1 MQRTPSLPEEPD
13 RLGARSLTSA
23 VFASLKA
30 EILACTLAPDEKLH
44 IGNLAKRFNVSIAA
58 VREALSRLVADGLV
72 VARDQQGFRVSP
84 ASIGDLSDLTQ
95 TRIEIEC
102 LALRRAIERGGAD
115 WADQVESAW
124 RAMLD
129 HRPGDDEWPALHE
142 RFHVTLISACGLDW
156 LMRFRSVLFEQTER
170 YRALSRTRATP
181 TRDIHVEHHAIVE
194 ATLARDADKATELL
208 TAHFARTRDLAIKN
222 YTNHGDTSR

>member
-1 MQRTPSLPEEPD
+1 
-13 RLGARSLTSA
+13 
-23 VFASLKA
+23 
-30 EILACTLAPDEKLH
+30 
-44 IGNLAKRFNVSIAA
+44 
-58 VREALSRLVADGLV
+58 
-72 VARDQQGFRVSP
+72 
-84 ASIGDLSDLTQ
+84 
-95 TRIEIEC
+95 
-102 LALRRAIERGGAD
+102 
-115 WADQVESAW
+115 
-124 RAMLD
+124 MLD

>member
-1 MQRTPSLPEEPD
+1 MQRIPSQSDEPD

-30 EILACTLAPDEKLH
+30 EILSCTLAPDEKLH
-44 IGNLAKRFNVSIAA
+44 IGNLARRFNVSIAA
-58 VREALSRLVADGLV
+58 GLV

-115 WADQVESAW
+115 WAEQVESAW
-124 RAMLD
+124 HAMLD
-129 HRPGDDEWPALHE
+129 HRPGDDAWPALHE

-181 TRDIHVEHHAIVE
+181 TRDIHAEHHAIVE
-194 ATLARDADKATELL
+194 ATLARDADRATELL

-222 YTNHGDTSR
+222 YSAHGNTTR